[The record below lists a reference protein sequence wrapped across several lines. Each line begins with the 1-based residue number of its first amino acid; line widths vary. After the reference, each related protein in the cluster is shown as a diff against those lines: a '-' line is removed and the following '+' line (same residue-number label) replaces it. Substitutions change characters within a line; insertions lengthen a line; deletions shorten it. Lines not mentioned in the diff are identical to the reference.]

1 MNAINFQS
9 GLARRA
15 GGEHSMNTTKT
26 FFRKPLVAA
35 IGGALAGTAAPVA
48 LAQSVDANSDS
59 LEEIIVTA
67 SRREQSIQDI
77 PYNISAFDGKDIAD
91 RNIRDNAELMRSIAG
106 VSVIDRG
113 YRNAGHVN
121 SLVIRGV
128 NVDNG
133 VNGDIPLSSAA
144 TVATY
149 VDNTPLFANFLLK
162 DIDRVEVLR
171 GPQGTLYGASSL
183 GGTVRYIMNRPDS
196 DEFDASIGLDYG
208 QTEHSDGDNVSIDGM
223 VNIPLSETAA
233 FRLAA
238 GSVQNDGI
246 IDFANLYQIEDGK
259 PVVLSD
265 AGQCLGVND
274 PSLTDAEIAFNESC
288 YTTQKDADD
297 VDITYARASLR
308 FEPSDELDIQFNYQ
322 MQDTEIGARR
332 SITRGADFDGNAY
345 NGQDQTG
352 STMLEPS
359 EREAKLM
366 SLDIEWDLGFATFT
380 SNTSNY
386 EHDGDGWRDNT
397 SLWVTDRGG
406 FANWFDILYPGN
418 PRPVAHVV
426 AGFDEEAFVQE
437 FRLVSN
443 DSDSNIDWTVG
454 AYYMDQDREVSN
466 VSYLLGLNEYGDA
479 CTALG
484 AACVDGAGTVLSGQW
499 WMGAPLSEIDFFYVR
514 RENFTDL
521 ALYGEV
527 TWHLQDQWHVT
538 AGARWFDNE
547 LTNSTAMDFPLFE
560 GVVVPF
566 NDFPTQKE
574 DDIQLKLNVAYDVSD
589 SMMIY
594 GTFSEGFRRGGS
606 NAIPSSGFFAELNP
620 ETVELYTA
628 DSVKNFELGIKGSS
642 DRVRYSADIYRV
654 DWDDPQLN
662 TATLWWGFFM
672 AQNGESAETTG
683 IEAEVQVL
691 LSDSVELSLGY
702 GHANAELTA
711 DLLELQAGGLLAEK
725 GHRLPGTAENTATAA
740 LRHSMELSSGMSLDS
755 RLSAYYQSDS
765 LNSVQ
770 ENTIQQ
776 KFSGFSIW
784 NFSTTLSAEDWS
796 AALYV
801 KNIGDEQAVTG
812 NYPAAYM
819 STDTGTFENY
829 YGNNQRDYIATPRT
843 IGLALKYNF

>member
-1 MNAINFQS
+1 
-9 GLARRA
+9 
-15 GGEHSMNTTKT
+15 MNTSKT
-26 FFRKPLVAA
+26 FIRKPLFVA
-35 IGGALAGTAAPVA
+35 ISGALAGSAAPSV
-48 LAQSVDANSDS
+48 LAQSVDADTGG

-77 PYNISAFDGKDIAD
+77 PYNISAFDGNDIVD

-121 SLVIRGV
+121 SLVIRGI

-162 DIDRVEVLR
+162 DIERVEVLR

-183 GGTVRYIMNRPDS
+183 GGTVRYIMNRPDPS
-196 DEFDASIGLDYG
+196 GFDGSVGLDYG

-223 VNIPLSETAA
+223 VNIPLSETSA

-238 GSVQNDGI
+238 GSVQNDGV
-246 IDFANLYQIEDGK
+246 IDFANLYQLEDGK

-297 VDITYARASLR
+297 VDISYVRASLR
-308 FEPSDELDIQFNYQ
+308 FQPSDELDIQFNYQ

-332 SITRGADFDGNAY
+332 SISRGGDFYGNAY
-345 NGQDQTG
+345 DGKDQTG

-359 EREAKLM
+359 EREAQLL
-366 SLDIEWDLGFATFT
+366 SLDLEWDLGFATFT

-426 AGFDEEAFVQE
+426 AGFDEDAFIQE

-466 VSYLLGLNEYGDA
+466 ISYLLGLNEYGFA

-484 AACVDGAGTVLSGQW
+484 AGCPDSGQW
-499 WMGAPLSEIDFFYVR
+499 WMTGDPLSEIDFYYVR
-514 RENFTDL
+514 QENFTDL
-521 ALYGEV
+521 AVYGEA
-527 TWHLQDQWHVT
+527 TWHVNDQWHIT
-538 AGARWFDNE
+538 GGMRWFDNE
-547 LTNSTAMDFPLFE
+547 LTNNTAMDFPLFE

-566 NDFPTQKE
+566 NPFPTQQE
-574 DDIQLKLNVAYDVSD
+574 DDIQLKLNVAYDLSD
-589 SMMIY
+589 SQMIY
-594 GTFSEGFRRGGS
+594 GTFSEGFRRGG
-606 NAIPSSGFFAELNP
+606 
-620 ETVELYTA
+620 
-628 DSVKNFELGIKGSS
+628 
-642 DRVRYSADIYRV
+642 
-654 DWDDPQLN
+654 
-662 TATLWWGFFM
+662 
-672 AQNGESAETTG
+672 
-683 IEAEVQVL
+683 
-691 LSDSVELSLGY
+691 
-702 GHANAELTA
+702 
-711 DLLELQAGGLLAEK
+711 
-725 GHRLPGTAENTATAA
+725 
-740 LRHSMELSSGMSLDS
+740 
-755 RLSAYYQSDS
+755 
-765 LNSVQ
+765 
-770 ENTIQQ
+770 
-776 KFSGFSIW
+776 
-784 NFSTTLSAEDWS
+784 
-796 AALYV
+796 
-801 KNIGDEQAVTG
+801 
-812 NYPAAYM
+812 
-819 STDTGTFENY
+819 
-829 YGNNQRDYIATPRT
+829 
-843 IGLALKYNF
+843 